1 MQSVKSRIWVIRR
14 TLIIVNLIE
23 GPVLA
28 SKVKSRW
35 PAIILAARRTARVPG
50 RIIFLIVSISTIN
63 GISSPGVPW
72 GTRWAN
78 MCWVLLIQPNNINAI
93 HSGKESDR
101 VIVKCLELVKIY
113 GKSPSLL
120 LNTIKENK
128 VVKIIVL
135 PVE

>member
-1 MQSVKSRIWVIRR
+1 M
-14 TLIIVNLIE
+14 
-23 GPVLA
+23 
-28 SKVKSRW
+28 
-35 PAIILAARRTARVPG
+35 
-50 RIIFLIVSISTIN
+50 
-63 GISSPGVPW
+63 
-72 GTRWAN
+72 
-78 MCWVLLIQPNNINAI
+78 IQPNNINAI